1 MVKTDYETRYLLIN
15 FITEYKILIYSLDS
29 TLSKLNQITLTRRP
43 ISSLYFLKLL
53 KEIYN
58 INNNTIV
65 GITGKYTEKTNK
77 YFLLLY
83 GYCTAHNIRIRKLDF
98 YQACERVNTRYK
110 IINATNKMIDWYTKY
125 HIIYSEL
132 ITKKSI
138 KFIDTIFLNIIENR
152 SKKEKILFKKS
163 LIFLLYI
170 HIREELYK
178 CTKKC
183 ILKKCGSDNITQN
196 NIEENV
202 TLSNDKLYIIT

>member
-1 MVKTDYETRYLLIN
+1 MVKTNIESRYLVLN
-15 FITEYKILIYSLDS
+15 FITEHKILIYSLDN
-29 TLSKLNQITLTRRP
+29 TLSVLNQITITRRP

-58 INNNTIV
+58 VNDNTII
-65 GITGKYTEKTNK
+65 GITGNYTKKCK

-98 YQACERVNTRYK
+98 YQACERVNARYK
-110 IINATNKMIDWYTKY
+110 MINATNKIIDWYTKY
-125 HIIYSEL
+125 YLIYEEL

-138 KFIDTIFLNIIENR
+138 KFLDIEFLNIIENR

-178 CTKKC
+178 CTKKKH
-183 ILKKCGSDNITQN
+183 LKK
-196 NIEENV
+196 E
-202 TLSNDKLYIIT
+202 

>member
-1 MVKTDYETRYLLIN
+1 MVKTIYESKYLLIN

-53 KEIYN
+53 KEVYN
-58 INNNTIV
+58 INSNTII
-65 GITGKYTEKTNK
+65 GITGKYTEKSK

-83 GYCTAHNIRIRKLDF
+83 GFATANNIRIRKLDF
-98 YQACERVNTRYK
+98 YQACERVNARYK
-110 IINATNKMIDWYTKY
+110 MLNATNKMIDWYNKY
-125 HIIYSEL
+125 YLIYDSI

-138 KFIDTIFLNIIENR
+138 KFIDTEFLNIIENR
-152 SKKEKILFKKS
+152 SNKEKILFKKS

-178 CTKKC
+178 SAKKC
-183 ILKKCGSDNITQN
+183 ILKKIKSDVIVNK
-196 NIEENV
+196 IEENSTV
-202 TLSNDKLYIIT
+202 IDNKLYIIT